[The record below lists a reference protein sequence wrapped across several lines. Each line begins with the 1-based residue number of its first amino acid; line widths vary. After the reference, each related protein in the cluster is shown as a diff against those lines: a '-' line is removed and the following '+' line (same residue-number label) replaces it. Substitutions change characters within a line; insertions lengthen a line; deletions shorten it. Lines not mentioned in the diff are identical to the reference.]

1 MTLTERWAEFLSGTR
16 FEDLPAEV
24 VAQTK
29 LFILDSIGC
38 ALGGYTL
45 SWGKKVV
52 ALGRDLGGKAESRV
66 IGSGERTSSTTSAY
80 VNAKLSNIMDMDET
94 LYNNRH
100 IGGVPVFPATSIGER
115 VGASGKTVILATAL
129 GYDLAARAGLCGSA
143 FSPDKE
149 KGVVV
154 SGNAASGFNTLGAA
168 ASAAKTCGFNK
179 EQMLNALGICVYFAP
194 GGIESKFTFTPPGNF
209 EKYGDTGQFCWSGVM
224 TALCVQNGYIGDQT
238 IFDGPRGLPNLLG
251 VPKFDYDTFMADL
264 GQHWYIL
271 EAGFKPWPICRWFHP
286 GIKMLEDIMKGQHL
300 KPEDIQKIIIR
311 THPMLIEL
319 PTFKAAADWANSG
332 KELWLSVDSITY
344 ALACAVYGLTP
355 GPDWVKEESLKSPKI
370 AEMTR
375 KIVNLEHPD
384 VIKKMA
390 AWTGHP
396 GKIFSQAVTSLE
408 VITSKGT
415 FKDESADVPGDS
427 WNPRSRLTRDQL
439 IAKFKNNAREILSEA
454 KMNSL
459 IEAVEAL
466 DKIKN
471 VSELMKLT
479 AA

>member
-1 MTLTERWAEFLSGTR
+1 MSLTEQWAEFLTKTK
-16 FEDLPAEV
+16 FEDLPPEV
-24 VAQTK
+24 VEQTK
-29 LFILDSIGC
+29 MLILDSIGC
-38 ALGGYTL
+38 AFGGYTL
-45 SWGKKVV
+45 TWGKKVIS
-52 ALGRDLGGKAESRV
+52 LGRDLGGKPESTV
-66 IGSGERTSSTTSAY
+66 IGSGDKLSSVSTAY

-100 IGGVPVFPATSIGER
+100 IGGVPVFPAVSIGER
-115 VGASGKTVILATAL
+115 VKASGKTVILSTAL

-168 ASAAKTCGFNK
+168 ASAAKACGFNK
-179 EQMLNALGICVYFAP
+179 EQMTNALGICVYFAP

-209 EKYGDTGQFCWSGVM
+209 EKYGDTGQFCMSGVM

-238 IFDGPRGLPNLLG
+238 IFDGPRGLPPLLG

-264 GQHWYIL
+264 GNHWYIL

-286 GIKMLEDIMKGQHL
+286 GIKMMENIMKKQSL
-300 KPEDIQKIIIR
+300 KPEDIEKIIIR

-332 KELWLSVDSITY
+332 KELWLEVDSITY
-344 ALACAVYGLTP
+344 AMACAVYGLTP
-355 GPDWVKEESLKSPKI
+355 GPDWVNEETLKDPKI
-370 AEMTR
+370 AEMT
-375 KIVNLEHPD
+375 KKVFNLEHPD
-384 VIKKMA
+384 VIKIMA

-396 GKIFSQAVTSLE
+396 AKIFSQAVTSLE
-408 VITSKGT
+408 VITRKGT

-427 WNPRSRLTRDQL
+427 WNPKGRLSKEEL
-439 IAKFKNNAREILSEA
+439 IAKFKNNSRKVLSES
-454 KMNSL
+454 KMDAI
-459 IEAVEAL
+459 IEAVDKLE
-466 DKIKN
+466 KIKN
-471 VSELMKLT
+471 ISDLTKLFV
-479 AA
+479 A